1 MKTFAQAAVIFMIV
15 MVAVFVCFNL
25 ITGSITDNEAEN
37 TLSQA
42 VEQALFTTISEKSYS
57 IETREEFIANFYINL
72 FEQTQSKAKFTV
84 KILEVDETAGLLD
97 VEVTETLVYPDGKTR
112 EVKCRKTVV
121 FEENSVTT

>member
-57 IETREEFIANFYINL
+57 IETREEFVANFYKVAITSTSTFTPL
-72 FEQTQSKAKFTV
+72 GKSLTATQ
-84 KILEVDETAGLLD
+84 LRAGL
-97 VEVTETLVYPDGKTR
+97 V
-112 EVKCRKTVV
+112 VK
-121 FEENSVTT
+121 